1 MAFKKI
7 TRNSFGVTQHYF
19 PVPNLNSMQMD
30 SYKSFWEE
38 LPAILEE
45 FSPITDPAGN
55 RYKIYLGVDY
65 NSTEL
70 GGSLQKGYSLKE
82 SEMTAQKAILESKSY
97 NAPLYINVTIEN
109 INTGIKKTQEVFAG
123 KVPAMTDKGNFI
135 INGIQKIVVSQLVK
149 SPGLLFTKE
158 FEKGLPV
165 YTAKIIPN
173 RGVWMDISTSAEGVI
188 YVKIDRKKKFPV
200 TQLFKLFGIEK
211 EDFASYMANVE
222 KDSKVSF
229 AQTTIEK
236 DPANGLED
244 CVSSIYKKI
253 RPGDIVSIEQG
264 RKYLVSLFEDRGRYD
279 MGRVGRYKFEMRL
292 RMNPNFDTKDE
303 YQRTVNGQDL
313 LACVHELIRM
323 SVESQEGDNIDSLSN
338 RRVRGVGEWMGNT
351 FRAGISRVVKN
362 TRDKMITLE
371 DSEITPAKLVNM
383 RPLTA
388 MIEDFFN
395 TSQLSRYMDHTN
407 LLSEMDQRQFMTCS
421 GPGGLTK
428 ERASMDARD
437 VQASYYGRI
446 CPVNTP
452 ESSSVGLNLH
462 AAMYSRVNKMGF
474 LETPY
479 FKVKSECLAT
489 DLDLLGRTALADV
502 MFKGKKVLKKGA
514 LVTKNIQDELVDL
527 DVDIVVPVQKFV
539 SKEVSWLS
547 SDEENFHVISEHT
560 HALDDR
566 GQFMVDTI
574 GARKIGEP
582 VQVIVSDVDLMDVT
596 PNQILSLSTCMVPF
610 ISQTDGLRVLMGT
623 NQQGQALPLIKPEN
637 PIVATG
643 LEQVAAKDSGYVAMA
658 PEDGQVIYSDSAK
671 VIFEGKSGK
680 MYEYAPLKYLPSN
693 EHSTINQKVVVQP
706 KTILKKGDF
715 MVEGFGIHNGE
726 FAIGQNVKVAFLPF
740 KGYNFE
746 DAIVLSQKLLK
757 DDKFTSTHIYEL
769 TCDVHETR
777 LGSEEITRDIPNVA
791 TDKLAKLD
799 KNGIIS
805 IGSYVES
812 GDILVGKIT
821 PKGEVDLSP
830 EDKLIRVLFGEYS
843 RDVKDSSLYLEHGLA
858 GKVTR
863 IKIFDRSKGD
873 SLPND
878 VLQRVHIWLAVTR
891 KIRPGDKMAGRHGN
905 KGVVSIVMPEENMP
919 YTADGEPVDIVL
931 NPLGVIGRMNLGQ
944 LLETHLGLICH
955 SRGENGVTQPLND
968 LKIDAIYDLL
978 EEQGFRRDGKVDLW
992 DGETG
997 EKYDRPV
1004 VVGYLYFNKLHHLVD
1019 DKIHA
1024 RSTGPYS
1031 LVTQQPLGGRSHSG
1045 GQRFGEMEVWALE
1058 AYGAAYALQE
1068 MLTIKSDDVQ
1078 GRDAAFESI
1087 IREKPIISPNL
1098 PSSFIVLANELTGL
1112 GIKVNAQVTQ
1122 AITETD
1128 KRAKANAKLAL
1139 FADSGDLK

>member
-1 MAFKKI
+1 MAITKI
-7 TRNSFGVTQHYF
+7 NRNNFGVDQYSF

-30 SYKSFWEE
+30 SYKAFWEE
-38 LPAILEE
+38 LPLILQE

-55 RYKIYLGVDY
+55 RYKIDLGPDFFLE
-65 NSTEL
+65 NTER
-70 GGSLQKGYSLKE
+70 S
-82 SEMTAQKAILESKSY
+82 AQEAIMDSKSF
-97 NAPLYINVTIEN
+97 NAPLFINVTVEN
-109 INTGIKKTQEVFAG
+109 LLTKEKKTQRVFAG
-123 KVPAMTDKGNFI
+123 KVPMMTDKGNFI

-149 SPGLLFTKE
+149 SPGLLFTKD
-158 FEKGLPV
+158 FEKGIPV

-173 RGVWMDISTSAEGVI
+173 RGVWMDISTSPEGVI

-200 TQLFKLFGIEK
+200 TQLLKLLGIDK
-211 EDFASYMANVE
+211 EDFAEFV
-222 KDSKVSF
+222 KDIDVDPKLNY
-229 AQTTIEK
+229 AQNTIDK
-236 DPANGLED
+236 DPALGLED

-264 RKYLVSLFEDRGRYD
+264 RKYLISLLTDRGRYD
-279 MGRVGRYKFEMRL
+279 MGKVGRYKFEMRL
-292 RMNPNFDTKDE
+292 RMNPTFDFQN
-303 YQRTVNGQDL
+303 YQRNITGQDI
-313 LACVHELIRM
+313 LACVKELIRM
-323 SVESQEGDNIDSLSN
+323 AVENQEGDNIDSLSN
-338 RRVRGVGEWMGNT
+338 RRVRAVGEWMGNT

-362 TRDKMITLE
+362 TKDKMITSE
-371 DSEITPAKLVNM
+371 DTDFTPAKLVNM

-479 FKVKSECLAT
+479 RLVKSSCKLDDP
-489 DLDLLGRTALADV
+489 DLISRNNLEEV
-502 MFKGKKVLKKGA
+502 NFKGKKLLKKNQLITQNVIDDLIA
-514 LVTKNIQDELVDL
+514 AKFDEEI
-527 DVDIVVPVQKFV
+527 IVQQFV
-539 SKEVSWLS
+539 SKEIIWLS
-547 SDEENFHVISEHT
+547 SDEENFYIISEHT
-560 HALDDR
+560 SALDDM
-566 GQFMVDTI
+566 GHFLVDTV

-582 VQVIVSDVDLMDVT
+582 LQVLVSEVNLMDVT
-596 PNQILSLSTCMVPF
+596 PNQILSLSTSMVPF

-637 PIVATG
+637 PIIATG
-643 LEQVAAKDSGYVAMA
+643 LESVAAKDSGYVTMA
-658 PEDGQVIYSDSAK
+658 PEDGTITFADSSK
-671 VIFEGKSGK
+671 VILESTAGKT
-680 MYEYAPLKYLPSN
+680 YEYSPLKYLPSN
-693 EHSTINQKVVVQP
+693 QHSSINQQVIVHPGEKV
-706 KTILKKGDF
+706 KKGDF
-715 MVEGFGIHNGE
+715 LIEGFGIHNGE

-746 DAIVLSQKLLK
+746 DAIVLSEKLIQN
-757 DDKFTSTHIYEL
+757 DKFTSTHIYEL

-777 LGSEEITRDIPNVA
+777 IGKEEVTRDIPNVQ

-821 PKGEVDLSP
+821 PKGEIDLSA

-863 IKIFDRSKGD
+863 IKVFDRAKGD
-873 SLPND
+873 TLPND
-878 VLQRVHIWLAVTR
+878 VLQRVHIWLATTR

-905 KGVVSIVMPEENMP
+905 KGVVSVIMPVENMP
-919 YTADGEPVDIVL
+919 YTANGEPVDIVL

-944 LLETHLGLICH
+944 LLETHLGLVCK
-955 SRGENGVTQPLND
+955 SKNEYGVTQPLND
-968 LKIDAIYDLL
+968 LKIEKIYELL
-978 EEQGFRRDGKVDLW
+978 TENGFRADGKVDLW

-1004 VVGYLYFNKLHHLVD
+1004 VVGSLYFNKLHHLVD

-1068 MLTIKSDDVQ
+1068 MLTIKSDDVK
-1078 GRDAAFESI
+1078 GRDTTFEAI
-1087 IREKPIISPNL
+1087 IKEKPIVSPNL
-1098 PSSFIVLANELTGL
+1098 PSSFIVLANELTSL
-1112 GIKVNAQVTQ
+1112 GIKVNAKVTQVT
-1122 AITETD
+1122 TD
-1128 KRAKANAKLAL
+1128 QDKKAKANAKLAL

>member
-1 MAFKKI
+1 MAIKKI
-7 TRNSFGVTQHYF
+7 TRNNFGVPQHYF
-19 PVPNLNSMQMD
+19 TVPNLNSMQVD
-30 SYKSFWEE
+30 SYNAFWEE
-38 LPAILEE
+38 LPRILQE
-45 FSPITDPAGN
+45 FSPIEDPAGQRFRIN
-55 RYKIYLGVDY
+55 LGP
-65 NSTEL
+65 E
-70 GGSLQKGYSLKE
+70 YSLE
-82 SEMTAQKAILESKSY
+82 QPDITDQQAILNSKSY
-97 NAPLYINVTIEN
+97 NAPLYVTVTVEN
-109 INTGIKKTQEVFAG
+109 IVTKEKKTQKVFAG
-123 KVPAMTDKGNFI
+123 KVPLMTSKGNFI
-135 INGIQKIVVSQLVK
+135 INGVQKIVVSQLVK
-149 SPGLLFTKE
+149 SPGLIYTRD

-173 RGVWMDISTSAEGVI
+173 RGVWMDINVASDGVI
-188 YVKIDRKKKFPV
+188 YIKIDRKKKFPV
-200 TQLFKLFGIEK
+200 TQMLKLFGISQEK
-211 EDFASYMANVE
+211 FISELSTVDTNPKMSY
-222 KDSKVSF
+222 
-229 AQTTIEK
+229 AQNTIAK
-236 DPANGLED
+236 DPAASLEEI
-244 CVSSIYKKI
+244 VSSIYKKI

-264 RKYLVSLFEDRGRYD
+264 RKYLLSLFEDKGRYD
-279 MGRVGRYKFEMRL
+279 MGKVGRYKFETRL
-292 RMNPNFDTKDE
+292 RLGGANFDPINYK
-303 YQRTVNGQDL
+303 RTFSGEDL
-313 LACVHELIRM
+313 LLCVKELVRM
-323 SVESQEGDNIDSLSN
+323 AVQNQEGDNIDSLSN

-351 FRAGISRVVKN
+351 FRAGLSRVIKN

-371 DSEITPAKLVNM
+371 DADVTPAKLVNM

-388 MIEDFFN
+388 MVEDFFN

-446 CPVNTP
+446 CPINTP

-462 AAMYSRVNKMGF
+462 AALYSRVNKMGF

-479 FKVKSECLAT
+479 YMVKDKLVAT
-489 DLDLLGRTALADV
+489 DSELVGRSAVQDV
-502 MFKGKKVLKKGA
+502 MFKGKKVLKA
-514 LVTKNIQDELVDL
+514 NSLITTNVQDDLVQLDPDL
-527 DVDIVVPVQKFV
+527 EIKVEKFV
-539 SKEVSWLS
+539 SKQISWLA
-547 SDEENFHVISEHT
+547 SDEENFHIISEHSNT
-560 HALDDR
+560 LDEMGR
-566 GQFMVDTI
+566 FQSSTV
-574 GARKIGEP
+574 GARKIAEP
-582 VQVIVSDVDLMDVT
+582 VQVSVGEVDLMDVA

-623 NQQGQALPLIKPEN
+623 NQQGQALPLIKPDQ
-637 PIVATG
+637 PVVATG
-643 LEQVAAKDSGYVAMA
+643 LESVAAKDSGYVVQAK
-658 PEDGQVIYSDSAK
+658 EEGTVIFADSSK
-671 VIFEGKSGK
+671 VIFEGKSK
-680 MYEYAPLKYLPSN
+680 KTYEYSPLKYLPSN
-693 EHSTINQKVVVQP
+693 AHSTINQKVVVYPGEKLQ
-706 KTILKKGDF
+706 KGDI
-715 MVEGFGIHNGE
+715 MIEGFGIHNGE

-746 DAIVLSQKLLK
+746 DAIVLSERLLQR
-757 DDKFTSTHIYEL
+757 DKFTSTHIYEL
-769 TCDVHETR
+769 TADVHETR
-777 LGSEEITRDIPNVA
+777 LGAEEITGDIPNVA
-791 TDKLAKLD
+791 TGKLAKLD
-799 KNGIIS
+799 KDGIIS

-843 RDVKDSSLYLEHGLA
+843 RDVKDSSLYLEHGLS
-858 GKVTR
+858 GKVIR
-863 IKIFDRSKGD
+863 IKIYDRAKGD

-878 VLQRVHIWLAVTR
+878 VLQRVHIWLATTR

-905 KGVVSIVMPEENMP
+905 KGVVSVVMPVENMP
-919 YTADGEPVDIVL
+919 FTADGQPIDIVL

-944 LLETHLGLICH
+944 LLETHLGLICEA
-955 SRGENGVTQPLND
+955 RGEYGVTQPLND
-968 LKIDAIYDLL
+968 LKIEKIYDLL
-978 EEQGFRRDGKVDLW
+978 EESGFRRDGKVDLW

-1004 VVGYLYFNKLHHLVD
+1004 VVGNLYFNKLHHLVD

-1068 MLTIKSDDVQ
+1068 MLTIKSDDVS
-1078 GRDAAFESI
+1078 GRDAAFEAI

-1112 GIKVNAQVTQ
+1112 GIKVNSQVVKASADYQKTN
-1122 AITETD
+1122 
-1128 KRAKANAKLAL
+1128 KANARLAL

>member
-1 MAFKKI
+1 MAIKKL
-7 TRNSFGVTQHYF
+7 TRNSFGVAQHYF
-19 PVPNLNSMQMD
+19 TVPNLNAMQID

-38 LPAILEE
+38 LPRILQE
-45 FSPITDPAGN
+45 FSPIEDPAGN
-55 RYKIYLGVDY
+55 RYKIHLGPEFVLEQAEITDQ
-65 NSTEL
+65 E
-70 GGSLQKGYSLKE
+70 
-82 SEMTAQKAILESKSY
+82 AILNSKSF
-97 NAPLYINVTIEN
+97 NAPLYITVEMEN
-109 INTGIKKTQEVFAG
+109 LLTGEKKSQRVFAG
-123 KVPAMTDKGNFI
+123 KIPTMTNKGNFI
-135 INGIQKIVVSQLVK
+135 INGVQKIVVSQLVK
-149 SPGLLFTKE
+149 SPGLIYTKD

-173 RGVWMDISTSAEGVI
+173 RGVWMDLFVASDGVI

-200 TQLFKLFGIEK
+200 TQLLKLFGINQEEFTNTLQDVDTNPK
-211 EDFASYMANVE
+211 LSY
-222 KDSKVSF
+222 
-229 AQTTIEK
+229 AQNTIDK
-236 DPANGLED
+236 DPAMGLED
-244 CVSSIYKKI
+244 VVSSIYKKI

-264 RKYLVSLFEDRGRYD
+264 RKYLLSLFTDKGRYD
-279 MGRVGRYKFEMRL
+279 MGKVGRYKFETRL
-292 RMNPNFDTKDE
+292 RMSGANFDPNNYK
-303 YQRTVNGQDL
+303 RTFDGKDL
-313 LACVHELIRM
+313 LACVKELVRM
-323 SVESQEGDNIDSLSN
+323 SVENQEGDNIDSLSN
-338 RRVRGVGEWMGNT
+338 RRIRGVGEWLGNT
-351 FRAGISRVVKN
+351 FRAGLSRVVKN
-362 TRDKMITLE
+362 TKDKMITM
-371 DSEITPAKLVNM
+371 DDADITPAKLVNM

-446 CPVNTP
+446 CPINTP

-462 AAMYSRVNKMGF
+462 ASLHSRVNRMGF

-479 FKVKSECLAT
+479 YIVKNKLVIT
-489 DLDLLGRTALADV
+489 DADLIGRTITEDIT
-502 MFKGKKVLKKGA
+502 FEGKKILKSGS
-514 LVTKNIQDELVDL
+514 LITSSIQDNIVQVDP
-527 DVDIVVPVQKFV
+527 DIEVTVTRFV

-547 SDEENFHVISEHT
+547 SDEENFHIIAEHT
-560 HALDDR
+560 DQIDER
-566 GQFMVDTI
+566 GYFKITTI
-574 GARKIGEP
+574 GARKLGEP
-582 VQVIVSDVDLMDVT
+582 LQSSVDEITLMDVA

-623 NQQGQALPLIKPEN
+623 NQQGQALPLVKPEQ

-643 LEQVAAKDSGYVAMA
+643 LESVAAKDSGYVVHT
-658 PEDGQVIYSDSAK
+658 PENGTVIFADSTK
-671 VIFEGKSGK
+671 VIFEGESTKTYTYS
-680 MYEYAPLKYLPSN
+680 PLKYLPSN
-693 EHSTINQKVVVQP
+693 QHSTINQKVVVVP
-706 KTILKKGDF
+706 GEKLAKGEI
-715 MVEGFGIHNGE
+715 MIEGFGIHNGE
-726 FAIGQNVKVAFLPF
+726 FAIGQNVRVAFLPF

-746 DAIVLSQKLLK
+746 DAIVLSEKLLQE
-757 DDKFTSTHIYEL
+757 DKFTSTHIYEL

-777 LGSEEITRDIPNVA
+777 LGAEEITRDIPNVA

-799 KNGIIS
+799 KSGVIS

-821 PKGEVDLSP
+821 PKGEADLSP

-843 RDVKDSSLYLEHGLA
+843 RDVKDSSLYLEHGLS
-858 GKVTR
+858 GKVIR
-863 IKIFDRSKGD
+863 IKVFDRAKGD
-873 SLPND
+873 PLPND
-878 VLQRVHIWLAVTR
+878 VLQRVHIWLATTR

-905 KGVVSIVMPEENMP
+905 KGVVSVVMPVENMP
-919 YTADGEPVDIVL
+919 YTLDGKPVDIVL

-944 LLETHLGLICH
+944 LLETHLGLICE
-955 SRGENGVTQPLND
+955 SRGEYGVTQPLND
-968 LKIDAIYDLL
+968 LKIEKIYDLL
-978 EEQGFRRDGKVDLW
+978 EENGFRRDGKVDLW

-1004 VVGYLYFNKLHHLVD
+1004 VVGQLYFNKLHHLVD

-1068 MLTIKSDDVQ
+1068 MLTIKSDDVS

-1112 GIKVNAQVTQ
+1112 GIKVNAEVEK
-1122 AITETD
+1122 ASNEYD
-1128 KRAKANAKLAL
+1128 RHKRANAKLAM

>member
-1 MAFKKI
+1 MAIKKI
-7 TRNSFGVTQHYF
+7 ARNNFGVTQRF
-19 PVPNLNSMQMD
+19 FTVPNLNSMQME

-38 LPAILEE
+38 LPSILQE
-45 FSPITDPAGN
+45 FSPIEDPAGN
-55 RYKIYLGVDY
+55 RYKIFLGPEFNLEQPEITNQD
-65 NSTEL
+65 
-70 GGSLQKGYSLKE
+70 
-82 SEMTAQKAILESKSY
+82 AILNSKSY

-109 INTGIKKTQEVFAG
+109 LLTKEKKTQSVFAG
-123 KVPAMTDKGNFI
+123 KVPMMTSKGNFI
-135 INGIQKIVVSQLVK
+135 INGVQKIVVSQLVK
-149 SPGLLFTKE
+149 SPGLLYTKE
-158 FEKGLPV
+158 FEKGLPS

-173 RGVWMDISTSAEGVI
+173 RGVWMDITVGADGVL

-200 TQLFKLFGIEK
+200 TQLLRLFGIDKDKFVE
-211 EDFASYMANVE
+211 EMASVDTNP
-222 KDSKVSF
+222 KISF
-229 AQTTIEK
+229 AQTTIDK
-236 DPANGLED
+236 DPVFGLED
-244 CVSSIYKKI
+244 VVSSIYKKI

-264 RKYLVSLFEDRGRYD
+264 RKYLLSLFEDKGRYD
-279 MGRVGRYKFEMRL
+279 MGKVGRYKFETRL
-292 RMNPNFDTKDE
+292 RINQGFDPVN
-303 YQRTVNGQDL
+303 YQKTFSGQDL
-313 LACVHELIRM
+313 LAVVRELIRM
-323 SVESQEGDNIDSLSN
+323 MVDGQEGDNIDSLSN
-338 RRVRGVGEWMGNT
+338 RRVRSVGEWMGNT
-351 FRAGISRVVKN
+351 FRAGLARVIKN
-362 TRDKMITLE
+362 TKDKMIS
-371 DSEITPAKLVNM
+371 SEETDLTPAKLVNM

-388 MIEDFFN
+388 MVEDFFN

-462 AAMYSRVNKMGF
+462 AAIYSRVNKMGF

-479 FKVKSECLAT
+479 LLVKSELAIT
-489 DLDLLGRTALADV
+489 DTDVIGRTLLEDV
-502 MFKGKKVLKKGA
+502 IYKGKKIAKAGA
-514 LVTKNIQDELVDL
+514 LLSQSVQDEIVESDPDL
-527 DVDIVVPVQKFV
+527 KIKVKQFV
-539 SKEVSWLS
+539 SKEIKWLS
-547 SDEENFHVISEHT
+547 ADEENFHVISEHT
-560 HALDDR
+560 DKLDST
-566 GQFMVDTI
+566 GQFMIENI
-574 GARKIGEP
+574 GARKMGEP
-582 VQVIVSDVDLMDVT
+582 IQVTVDEVDLMDVAS
-596 PNQILSLSTCMVPF
+596 NQILSLSTCMVPF

-623 NQQGQALPLIKPEN
+623 NQQGQALPLVKPEQ
-637 PIVATG
+637 PLVATG
-643 LEQVAAKDSGYVAMA
+643 LETVAAKDSGYVVQA
-658 PEDGQVIYSDSAK
+658 PEDGEVIYADSSK
-671 VIFEGKSGK
+671 VTFRGVSKK
-680 MYEYAPLKYLPSN
+680 DYEYTPIKYLPSN
-693 EHSTINQKVVVQP
+693 QHSSINQQVVVTPGEKLKQGE
-706 KTILKKGDF
+706 ILI
-715 MVEGFGIHNGE
+715 EGFGISNGE

-746 DAIVLSQKLLK
+746 DAIVLSERLLQK
-757 DDKFTSTHIYEL
+757 DKFTSTHIYEL

-777 LGSEEITRDIPNVA
+777 LGPEEITRDIPNVA

-799 KNGIIS
+799 KTGIIS

-843 RDVKDSSLYLEHGLA
+843 RDVKDSSLYLEHGLS
-858 GKVTR
+858 GKVIR
-863 IKIFDRSKGD
+863 IKIFDRSSGD

-878 VLQRVHIWLAVTR
+878 VLQRVHIWLATTR

-905 KGVVSIVMPEENMP
+905 KGVVSVVMPVENMP

-944 LLETHLGLICH
+944 LLETHLGLVCNK
-955 SRGENGVTQPLND
+955 RGEYGVTQPLND
-968 LKIDAIYDLL
+968 LKIETIYDLL
-978 EEQGFRRDGKVDLW
+978 EQEGFRRDGKVDLW

-1078 GRDAAFESI
+1078 GRDAAFEAI

-1112 GIKVNAQVTQ
+1112 GIKVNAKVVQ
-1122 AITETD
+1122 ASTD
-1128 KRAKANAKLAL
+1128 YEANKKANAKLAL